1 MRGSIV
7 KKSIVMLIV
16 AGAFAA
22 SGAFAAED
30 SSKGDLESKLAAA
43 RARLEQAAHE
53 VAELS
58 AEVGKPVMDHFM
70 MLGEGP
76 RRAIIGV
83 QLDPA
88 SGKDGAR
95 VKDVSPGGPAAQAG
109 IKPLDVIVMV
119 NGTEVKGD
127 SVREVTS
134 IMRKVEPESKVK
146 VRVLRDGKPQEFTV
160 VARPA
165 VGMFT
170 RALPAPPPPPG
181 FPGHDMTFEFGDS
194 PMGFFGRFHRE
205 FSDMELANLTPQLG
219 RYFGTN
225 EGVLVVR
232 KPEGDDSLKLED
244 GDVILSIDGRKPTSG
259 SHATRILNSYQPGE
273 KITLRVMRQKKL
285 INLEVTMP
293 ERPGHRDVKILR
305 AGEEA
310 T

>member
-1 MRGSIV
+1 V
-7 KKSIVMLIV
+7 KKCIVMLIV

-22 SGAFAAED
+22 SGAFAAEEK
-30 SSKGDLESKLAAA
+30 SRTDLESRLEAA

-58 AEVGKPVMDHFM
+58 AEVGKPVMDRFM

-83 QLDPA
+83 QLDPG
-88 SGKDGAR
+88 SGKDGAK
-95 VKDVSPGGPAAQAG
+95 VKDVSPGGPAAEAG
-109 IKPLDVIVMV
+109 IKPQDVIVMV
-119 NGTEVKGD
+119 NGAEVKGD

-146 VRVLRDGKPQEFTV
+146 VRVLRNGKPQDFTV
-160 VARPA
+160 AARPA

-181 FPGHDMTFEFGDS
+181 FPGHDMAFEFREG
-194 PMGFFGRFHRE
+194 PMGFFDRFLGE

-232 KPEGDDSLKLED
+232 KPEGDDTLKLED

-285 INLEVTMP
+285 INLDVTMP
-293 ERPGHRDVKILR
+293 ERPGHREVKIMR
-305 AGEEA
+305 AGEEP